1 MNACTQVCRAFL
13 ATLQLANDG
22 NVSIGLDDPHDQSSI
37 RLTLLS
43 QTSTHKE
50 MVSTYVAP
58 SVASATKRPRLTPE
72 PEVPEQPTQA
82 SQKPTQASVE
92 ADAADAEAEVGG
104 QRGRAR
110 DGAQGRGKGKALAR
124 GKSGKEK
131 ENMAVQ

>member
-72 PEVPEQPTQA
+72 PEAPEQPTQA

-92 ADAADAEAEVGG
+92 AEAADAEAEVGR
-104 QRGRAR
+104 QRGRR
-110 DGAQGRGKGKALAR
+110 DGAQGRGKGMALAR

-131 ENMAVQ
+131 ENKAVQ

>member
-1 MNACTQVCRAFL
+1 MNACSQVCRAFL

-92 ADAADAEAEVGG
+92 AEAADAEAEVGG
-104 QRGRAR
+104 QRGRR
-110 DGAQGRGKGKALAR
+110 DGAQGRGKGMALVR

-131 ENMAVQ
+131 ENKAVQ

>member
-92 ADAADAEAEVGG
+92 AEAAEAEAEVGG
-104 QRGRAR
+104 QRGRR

-131 ENMAVQ
+131 ENKAVQ